1 MVGKVGVLGSG
12 SFGLTV
18 SKLLSINVDV
28 LMYTRSESVATQI
41 NEQHSLLGFDV
52 DPRVMATTNLAEV
65 CEQCDVLF
73 PVVPSSA
80 FRSMMQLTSPFLRP
94 DHIMIHA
101 TKGLDISK
109 IKDSD
114 FLSGNFDRH
123 DVNTMTEVITQETN
137 VIRVGCLSGPNL
149 AKEIL
154 QGLPAATLIAS
165 EFDEVIKVGQDI
177 MASKLFAVFGSHDL
191 KGAEIAGAYKNI
203 IAIASGMGHGLELGK
218 NMQALLITRGL
229 NEMVDFGIAL
239 GVSGQAFLGVAG
251 IGDMIAT
258 AMSSDSRNFTFG
270 YRFAKQ
276 ETLEEILKSSTE
288 VIEGINTLKI
298 IHQLALRE
306 KISMP
311 ITYTLYRVIFE
322 GINIKRALT
331 HLMSYSYV
339 NDVDFQISKGAPT
352 RE

>member
-1 MVGKVGVLGSG
+1 MLGKVGVLGSG

-18 SKLLSINVDV
+18 STLLSKNVDV
-28 LMYTRSESVATQI
+28 LMYTRNKDLADQI
-41 NEQHSLLGFDV
+41 NTAHSLLGYPV
-52 DPRVMATTNLAEV
+52 DSRVKATISLEEV
-65 CEQCDVLF
+65 CKECDVLF
-73 PVVPSSA
+73 PVVPSSV
-80 FRSMMQLTSPFLRP
+80 FRSMMQLTSPYLRP

-101 TKGLDISK
+101 TKGLDISR
-109 IKDSD
+109 IKESD
-114 FLSGNFDRH
+114 FLSGNFDRY

-149 AKEIL
+149 AREIL

-165 EFDEVIKVGQDI
+165 EFDEVIKVGQDV
-177 MASKLFAVFGSHDL
+177 MASKAFAVFGSHDL

-276 ETLEEILKSSTE
+276 ETLSKILESSSE
-288 VIEGINTLKI
+288 VIEGVNTLKI

-306 KISMP
+306 KIAMP
-311 ITYTLYRVIFE
+311 ITYTLYKVIFE
-322 GINIKRALT
+322 GVNMRTALT
-331 HLMSYSYV
+331 HLMSYSYI
-339 NDVDFQISKGAPT
+339 NDVDFQISKGAPPKD
-352 RE
+352 

>member
-1 MVGKVGVLGSG
+1 MAEKVGVLGSG
-12 SFGLTV
+12 SFGLTL
-18 SKLLSINVDV
+18 SKLLSKNVDV
-28 LMYTRSESVATQI
+28 LMYTRNESVAIQM
-41 NEQHSLLGFDV
+41 NEHRTLLGYAV
-52 DPRVMATTNLAEV
+52 DPRVRATTNLEEV
-65 CEQCDVLF
+65 CEQCNVLF
-73 PVVPSSA
+73 PVIPSSA
-80 FRSMMQLTSPFLRP
+80 FRSMMQITSPFLRP

-109 IKDSD
+109 IKESD

-123 DVNTMTEVITQETN
+123 DVNTMTEVIMQETN

-177 MASKLFAVFGSHDL
+177 MASKAFAVFGSHDL

-270 YRFAKQ
+270 YRFAKN
-276 ETLEEILKSSTE
+276 ETLEDILKSSTE

-306 KISMP
+306 KIPMP
-311 ITYTLYRVIFE
+311 ITYTLYKVVFE
-322 GINIKRALT
+322 GVNMRTALS

-339 NDVDFQISKGAPT
+339 TDVDFQISKGVQT
-352 RE
+352 RD